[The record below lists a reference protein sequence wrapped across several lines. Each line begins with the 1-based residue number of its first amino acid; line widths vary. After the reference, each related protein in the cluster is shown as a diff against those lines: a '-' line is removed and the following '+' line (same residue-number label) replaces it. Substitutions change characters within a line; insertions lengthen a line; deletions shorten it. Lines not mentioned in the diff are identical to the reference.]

1 MSYICLDCGNI
12 FEEGE
17 QITFQENRGELFGVP
32 CSKKISGCPV
42 CGGEYEES
50 TPCSICGS
58 EHLEEDLNGG
68 LCDECID
75 KYKHDID
82 MCFRVG
88 KGDTE
93 AVEINCF
100 LASMFEKEE
109 IEDLLFETL
118 KERNRYMR
126 VYIKADCERFVNS
139 DRSWF
144 AERLL
149 EELEK
154 EKK

>member
-1 MSYICLDCGNI
+1 MAYICLECGHI

-17 QITFQENRGELFGVP
+17 QNTWKENRGECFGVS
-32 CSKKISGCPV
+32 CFQYLSGCPK

-50 TPCSICGS
+50 TPCEICGS

-68 LCDECID
+68 LCDECVD
-75 KYKHDID
+75 RYKHDID
-82 MCFRVG
+82 MCFKIG
-88 KGDTE
+88 SSDTDP
-93 AVEINCF
+93 VEINCF
-100 LASMFEKEE
+100 LAAMFTKKE
-109 IEDLLFETL
+109 IEDLLFERL
-118 KERNRYMR
+118 KKRCE
-126 VYIKADCERFVNS
+126 YIRKYVEADCEKFVNL

-149 EELEK
+149 EELKK

>member
-1 MSYICLDCGNI
+1 MAYICLDCGNI

-17 QITFQENRGELFGVP
+17 QITFQENMGDRFGD
-32 CSKKISGCPV
+32 KAYKIISGCPK

-58 EHLEEDLNGG
+58 EHLEEDLNVG
-68 LCDECID
+68 LCDDCID
-75 KYKHDID
+75 KYKNDID
-82 MCFRVG
+82 MCFNIG
-88 KGDTE
+88 KNDDDK
-93 AVEINCF
+93 VELNCF
-100 LASMFEKEE
+100 LASMFEKIE
-109 IEDLLFETL
+109 IEELLFEEL
-118 KERNRYMR
+118 KRKNKY
-126 VYIKADCERFVNS
+126 VTVDCDKFINS

>member
-50 TPCSICGS
+50 TQCSICGS

-75 KYKHDID
+75 KYKNDID

-118 KERNRYMR
+118 KEKNRYMR

>member
-1 MSYICLDCGNI
+1 MAYICLDCGNI

-17 QITFQENRGELFGVP
+17 QITFQENMGEHFGEKVY
-32 CSKKISGCPV
+32 KKITGCPI

-50 TPCSICGS
+50 TPCAICGS
-58 EHLEEDLNGG
+58 QHLEEDLNGG

-100 LASMFEKEE
+100 LAAMFEKEE
-109 IEDLLFETL
+109 IEELLFETL
-118 KERNRYMR
+118 KEKSRYMR

>member
-17 QITFQENRGELFGVP
+17 QITFQENMGEHFGEKVY
-32 CSKKISGCPV
+32 KKITGCPI

-58 EHLEEDLNGG
+58 EHLEEELSGG
-68 LCDECID
+68 VCDECID
-75 KYKHDID
+75 EYKYNID
-82 MCFRVG
+82 MCYKIG
-88 KGDTE
+88 SNDTDK
-93 AVEINCF
+93 VELNCF
-100 LASMFEKEE
+100 LASMFDKGEIEE
-109 IEDLLFETL
+109 ILFEEL
-118 KERNRYMR
+118 A
-126 VYIKADCERFVNS
+126 KANKYNAVDCIDFINS
-139 DRSWF
+139 DRYWF
-144 AERLL
+144 AEKLL

>member
-1 MSYICLDCGNI
+1 MSYICLNCGNV

-17 QITFQENRGELFGVP
+17 QITFQENMGEHFGEKVY
-32 CSKKISGCPV
+32 KKITGCPI

-50 TPCSICGS
+50 KPCDICGS

-68 LCDECID
+68 LCDDCID
-75 KYKHDID
+75 KYKNDID
-82 MCFRVG
+82 MCFKVG
-88 KGDTE
+88 MNDDDN
-93 AVEINCF
+93 VELNCF
-100 LASMFEKEE
+100 LASMFEKSE
-109 IEDLLFETL
+109 IEELLFEEL
-118 KERNRYMR
+118 KRKNKY
-126 VYIKADCERFVNS
+126 VTVDCDKFINS

-149 EELEK
+149 EELGK

>member
-1 MSYICLDCGNI
+1 MSYICLECGNV

-17 QITFQENRGELFGVP
+17 QITFQENMGECFGIS
-32 CSKKISGCPV
+32 CNKKISGCPK

-50 TPCSICGS
+50 TPCAVCGS
-58 EHLEEDLNGG
+58 EYLEEDLNGC

-75 KYKHDID
+75 KYKNDIE
-82 MCFRVG
+82 MCFNVG
-88 KGDTE
+88 KNDDDN
-93 AVEINCF
+93 VELNCF
-100 LASMFEKEE
+100 LASMFEKSEMEE
-109 IEDLLFETL
+109 ILFEEL
-118 KERNRYMR
+118 KKRNKY
-126 VYIKADCERFVNS
+126 VTVDCEKFINS

-144 AERLL
+144 AERLV

>member
-1 MSYICLDCGNI
+1 
-12 FEEGE
+12 
-17 QITFQENRGELFGVP
+17 
-32 CSKKISGCPV
+32 
-42 CGGEYEES
+42 
-50 TPCSICGS
+50 
-58 EHLEEDLNGG
+58 
-68 LCDECID
+68 
-75 KYKHDID
+75 
-82 MCFRVG
+82 
-88 KGDTE
+88 
-93 AVEINCF
+93 
-100 LASMFEKEE
+100 MFEKEE

-118 KERNRYMR
+118 KEKNRYMR